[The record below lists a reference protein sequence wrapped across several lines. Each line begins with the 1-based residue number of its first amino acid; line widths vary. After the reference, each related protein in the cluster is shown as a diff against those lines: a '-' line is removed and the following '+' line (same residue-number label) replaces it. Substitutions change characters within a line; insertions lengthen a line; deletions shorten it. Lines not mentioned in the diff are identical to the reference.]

1 MQFFIQ
7 RSRENRRPSL
17 AAVRVAALVWALSS
31 PLLAQ
36 NDWQYPDPFFGAIQ
50 YEWQPGQ
57 RGVWSRGLPRPATDR
72 DVPPEEPEAAAAER
86 MFRERRPLGW
96 RRWRRQQRSARVWRP
111 GP

>member
-1 MQFFIQ
+1 MLKFTWQEKKLWRTSPAVLVVAI
-7 RSRENRRPSL
+7 SCWATSPSL
-17 AAVRVAALVWALSS
+17 F
-31 PLLAQ
+31 AQ

-50 YEWQPGQ
+50 YQRQPGQ

-96 RRWRRQQRSARVWRP
+96 RRWRRQQRSAHSWRP